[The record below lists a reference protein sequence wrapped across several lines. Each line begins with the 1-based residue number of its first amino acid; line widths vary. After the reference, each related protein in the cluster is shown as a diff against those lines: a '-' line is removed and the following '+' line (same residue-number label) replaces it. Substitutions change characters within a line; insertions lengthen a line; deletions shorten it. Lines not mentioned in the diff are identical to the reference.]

1 MKQALL
7 FLWEWYISMI
17 LRVSLVL
24 GVLVIAL
31 NYLFPASDYFSVYL
45 VMYPLF
51 PIIFL
56 LIYGY
61 NLSILWRNMV
71 LSFQCRRTDFF
82 WASQIAFLV
91 TGLSC
96 ILLTVAMGYAC
107 NQFLDLSSMA
117 VRDTVL
123 QGGIIWA
130 RPGAIPV
137 LLVVGLA
144 LQPIGAAL
152 GSLYEKHK
160 IITTVILIVFLLL
173 GVAATVLCMFLAD
186 GSLTIARPILW
197 GTCAVFIVMG
207 LAGEILYYRSNQK
220 AVVR

>member
-7 FLWEWYISMI
+7 FLWEWYISVV
-17 LRVSLVL
+17 LRVNLVL
-24 GVLVIAL
+24 GVLVVVL
-31 NYLFPASDYFSVYL
+31 NYLFPQTEYFSIYL

-61 NLSILWRNMV
+61 NLSTLWRNIV

-82 WASQIAFLV
+82 WASQVAFLL
-91 TGLSC
+91 TGLGC

-117 VRDTVL
+117 VRDTIL
-123 QGGIIWA
+123 RGGIIWGRLSA
-130 RPGAIPV
+130 LPI
-137 LLVVGLA
+137 LLVVALT

-160 IITTVILIVFLLL
+160 IITSVILILLLLL
-173 GVAATVLCMFLAD
+173 GVAATVLCMFLSD
-186 GSLTIARPILW
+186 GTLTIARPIIF
-197 GTCAVFIVMG
+197 GTCTVFIVLA
-207 LAGEILYYRSNQK
+207 LAGEIVYYRSNQK